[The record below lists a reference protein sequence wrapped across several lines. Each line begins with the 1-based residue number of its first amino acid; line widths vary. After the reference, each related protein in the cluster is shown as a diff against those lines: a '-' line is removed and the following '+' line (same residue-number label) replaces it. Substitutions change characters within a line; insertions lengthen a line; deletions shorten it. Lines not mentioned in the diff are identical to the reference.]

1 MSKLLCYIG
10 RLCYLAESH
19 PNQDQ
24 SPMDNLQNQVNAR
37 VEAFVAEITELARAA
52 AYQALSGALDHTQIV
67 SGRGATAAIRGR
79 KGGKRTAEEIAE
91 MADAFLAYVTAHP
104 GQRMEHIA
112 KELGLATP
120 ELTLPVRK
128 LLADGK
134 LRVEGQKRATQ
145 YSPADSGGGAAGGK
159 GAGVKVRRK
168 KAGRRKRA

>member
-1 MSKLLCYIG
+1 
-10 RLCYLAESH
+10 
-19 PNQDQ
+19 
-24 SPMDNLQNQVNAR
+24 MDNLQNQVNAR

-52 AYQALSGALDHTQIV
+52 AYQALSAGIDTQIA
-67 SGRGATAAIRGR
+67 SGRGATVAIRGR
-79 KGGKRTAEEIAE
+79 KGGKRTAAEIAQ
-91 MADAFLAYVTAHP
+91 MADAFLAHVTANS

-145 YSPADSGGGAAGGK
+145 YYPADGGSSSAKTTRAAK
-159 GAGVKVRRK
+159 GTGVKVRRGKGRPKK
-168 KAGRRKRA
+168 KAA

>member
-1 MSKLLCYIG
+1 
-10 RLCYLAESH
+10 
-19 PNQDQ
+19 
-24 SPMDNLQNQVNAR
+24 MDNLQHQVNAR

-52 AYQALSGALDHTQIV
+52 AYQALSAGLDTPIA
-67 SGRGATAAIRGR
+67 SGRGATVAIRGR
-79 KGGKRTAEEIAE
+79 RGGKRTTDEIVQMAE
-91 MADAFLAYVTAHP
+91 AFLAHVIANP

-145 YSPADSGGGAAGGK
+145 YYPADGSGLAKTTRAAK
-159 GAGVKVRRK
+159 GTGVKAKRGRGRPKK
-168 KAGRRKRA
+168 KAA

>member
-1 MSKLLCYIG
+1 
-10 RLCYLAESH
+10 
-19 PNQDQ
+19 
-24 SPMDNLQNQVNAR
+24 MDNLQNQVNAR

-52 AYQALSGALDHTQIV
+52 AYQALSGALEQTPTTG
-67 SGRGATAAIRGR
+67 GRGAAVAIRGR
-79 KGGKRTAEEIAE
+79 RGGKRTATEIAQ
-91 MADAFLAYVTAHP
+91 MADAFLAHVTANS

-145 YSPADSGGGAAGGK
+145 YYRADGGSGSAKTTRAAK
-159 GAGVKVRRK
+159 GTGVKVRRGKGRPKK
-168 KAGRRKRA
+168 KAA